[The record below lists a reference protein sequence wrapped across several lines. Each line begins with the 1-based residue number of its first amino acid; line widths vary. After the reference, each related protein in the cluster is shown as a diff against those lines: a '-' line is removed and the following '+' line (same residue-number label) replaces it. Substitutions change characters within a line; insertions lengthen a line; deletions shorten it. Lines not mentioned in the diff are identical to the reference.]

1 MNYPWPT
8 LSLKVQRHFVKS
20 HRPFLWRHPVH
31 KQWDKISHFSVI
43 NVPFVRYWGAD
54 RQQQIAWNWCRQWNA
69 MINNT
74 LRNVSTPSAARFI
87 KTSPA
92 TLNEII
98 WSITLIAANKGTW
111 CNCVVS
117 LLIDWHIML
126 LGYFQAKGWQN
137 MGPDFA
143 IITNQGTGRSTKPI
157 SFIQPHN
164 INKHIMESWHV
175 LWMRDAVSNAAYMC
189 YTIVQ
194 TNTPGTLN
202 IKVTRLPNKLGGWVT
217 RLFRSSHLPPVEKCE
232 CSVRRCWL
240 AMTDHYCMTS

>member
-8 LSLKVQRHFVKS
+8 LTLKVQRHFVKS

-31 KQWDKISHFSVI
+31 NQWDKISYFPVI
-43 NVPFVRYWGAD
+43 NVPVVRYWGVG
-54 RQQQIAWNWCRQWNA
+54 RLQQIARNWCRRWNA
-69 MINNT
+69 MVNNN
-74 LRNVSTPSAARFI
+74 LRNFSTPSAAIFV

-98 WSITLIAANKGTW
+98 WSITPITADKGTW

-117 LLIDWHIML
+117 LLVDWHMIM
-126 LGYFQAKGWQN
+126 QN

-175 LWMRDAVSNAAYMC
+175 L
-189 YTIVQ
+189 
-194 TNTPGTLN
+194 
-202 IKVTRLPNKLGGWVT
+202 
-217 RLFRSSHLPPVEKCE
+217 
-232 CSVRRCWL
+232 
-240 AMTDHYCMTS
+240 